1 MAPDGRKDGRMAGRT
16 DGRTDMD
23 KPISLSLRQGII
35 KIENIQLMAGDVH
48 IFLVRSLAFI
58 LPGKSFPFRKQTF
71 PLTWTM
77 LQKN

>member
-1 MAPDGRKDGRMAGRT
+1 MASDGRTVGRT
-16 DGRTDMD
+16 DGQKDGRTDMD
-23 KPISLSLRQGII
+23 KSISRRGII
-35 KIENIQLMAGDVH
+35 KIDNIQLMAGDVH

-71 PLTWTM
+71 PPTWTM